1 MAGRIKIEMNPEG
14 VRAVLQSDGVRADLH
29 RRAAAIAAAAG
40 EGMEAD
46 SRIGAN
52 RARASVYTATP
63 EAMRAE
69 AEDRALTSAID
80 AGRG

>member
-1 MAGRIKIEMNPEG
+1 MAGRIKIEMNPAG
-14 VRAVLQSDGVRADLH
+14 VREVLQSEGVRADLR
-29 RRAAAIAAAAG
+29 RRAEAIAAAAG

-46 SRIGAN
+46 SRIGAT
-52 RARASVYTATP
+52 RARASVVTATP